1 MSAPKPKPDPFVSK
15 PTLVT
20 CEMQARGQLDTAITV
35 WFYYGDPVSI
45 HTLAA
50 AAQEILQGVAGKK
63 RPSPLLKFLK
73 TKPKSFQKKITDPQ
87 NVFKHAGKDPKHVIP
102 YDPLVGETIIT
113 TAILHYQDVYHT
125 LTPFMRAFS
134 IRFSF
139 ERPTVY
145 GPDKLTKKVTQ
156 GIKIDDLGGRDRPA
170 FLDVVLR
177 RFGVLPPRR

>member
-1 MSAPKPKPDPFVSK
+1 MSAPKSKPDPFVSK
-15 PTLVT
+15 PTRIT

-50 AAQEILQGVAGKK
+50 AAQGILQGVAGKE
-63 RPSPLLKFLK
+63 RPSPFLKFLK
-73 TKPKSFQKKITDPQ
+73 TKPKSFQKKVTDPQ
-87 NVFKHAGKDPKHVIP
+87 NVFKDAGKNPKHVIP

-113 TAILHYQDVYHT
+113 SAILHYQNVYHT
-125 LTPFMRAFS
+125 LTPFMRAFL

-145 GPDKLTKKVTQ
+145 DPDELSEKVTH
-156 GIKIDDLGGRDRPA
+156 GIKIDDLRRLDRPA